1 MRFFTLILL
10 LCSFHL
16 AQAQLSPIT
25 QVTLEFTPANGAVV
39 TASATD
45 TGSGLVID
53 GPINLTESTDYTLAI
68 LLNNGDTDIT
78 SEVASNGTN
87 FQFFFEVIADL
98 FTGDIMYADA
108 DSNNLPIG
116 LASNWTSSCVDGANL
131 NGNFRIF
138 YLLFFTGLILLL
150 GFYIGMFE
158 SATMPLLVGIL
169 FGGVSS
175 WGVWRIF
182 NKKKSFRP

>member
-10 LCSFHL
+10 LCTFHL

-39 TASATD
+39 TASAID

-68 LLNNGDTDIT
+68 LLNNGGADIT

-87 FQFFFEVIADL
+87 FQFFFEVIAEL
-98 FTGDIMYADA
+98 FTGDVMYADA

-138 YLLFFTGLILLL
+138 LNAFAGNKNINSTLSDGTGILDLSWPLTIAVSYTHLTLPTILL
-150 GFYIGMFE
+150 
-158 SATMPLLVGIL
+158 V
-169 FGGVSS
+169 
-175 WGVWRIF
+175 
-182 NKKKSFRP
+182 